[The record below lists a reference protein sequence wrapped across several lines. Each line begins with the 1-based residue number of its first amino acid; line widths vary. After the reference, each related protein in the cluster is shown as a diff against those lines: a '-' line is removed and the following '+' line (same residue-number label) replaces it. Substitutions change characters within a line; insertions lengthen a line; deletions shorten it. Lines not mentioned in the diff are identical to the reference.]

1 MNCLV
6 VGAGNAGRPVA
17 RLLNNQGENVIIT
30 DPKTI
35 DEFKEDVQKI
45 LKQIEKEGVV
55 LDLGNPDPSVD
66 GIDMVYKAPTLP
78 DSAPI
83 SKKIKEANLKVLSNE
98 EFSKMVNDLIP
109 VDILGIT
116 GTMGKTTT
124 TFITTAIFKQA
135 GYKVWACSSLVNN
148 LVSEAIIEGIVK
160 GKAEDCDIAIF
171 ELPHGTIGLLDRLD
185 IKIGLLA
192 NIAEDHLSEFGGS
205 LERYR
210 NRKLILE
217 KMSKTFISNNSCRE
231 VIESIRDDAI
241 FFELNNPNS
250 IADFTGFEGD
260 ESLTIKYP
268 RGEFTTPF
276 HMMSYF
282 FEDSLAA
289 SALALEYGIQHSDI
303 VDTLSDF
310 RGLPAHMQDL
320 GEYNGRRVILDSAFL
335 YDGMKITLEYFKD
348 ENVVLFLDHFDT
360 LSKRDKSEVGNLVGQ
375 YVDTVLA
382 SGFNEVTQSVEME
395 AAYEVLDAIDN
406 PNATKVPCRDITEA
420 AELTFKYSK
429 PGDIILHM
437 GPLIAYDRLTT
448 VEKIM
453 EGLERGCKKYD

>member
-35 DEFKEDVQKI
+35 DVFKEDVQKI

-55 LDLGNPDPSVD
+55 LDLGNPDPIID

-160 GKAEDCDIAIF
+160 GKAEDC
-171 ELPHGTIGLLDRLD
+171 GYTI
-185 IKIGLLA
+185 
-192 NIAEDHLSEFGGS
+192 
-205 LERYR
+205 
-210 NRKLILE
+210 
-217 KMSKTFISNNSCRE
+217 C
-231 VIESIRDDAI
+231 
-241 FFELNNPNS
+241 
-250 IADFTGFEGD
+250 
-260 ESLTIKYP
+260 
-268 RGEFTTPF
+268 
-276 HMMSYF
+276 
-282 FEDSLAA
+282 
-289 SALALEYGIQHSDI
+289 Q
-303 VDTLSDF
+303 
-310 RGLPAHMQDL
+310 
-320 GEYNGRRVILDSAFL
+320 GR
-335 YDGMKITLEYFKD
+335 
-348 ENVVLFLDHFDT
+348 
-360 LSKRDKSEVGNLVGQ
+360 
-375 YVDTVLA
+375 
-382 SGFNEVTQSVEME
+382 
-395 AAYEVLDAIDN
+395 
-406 PNATKVPCRDITEA
+406 
-420 AELTFKYSK
+420 
-429 PGDIILHM
+429 
-437 GPLIAYDRLTT
+437 
-448 VEKIM
+448 
-453 EGLERGCKKYD
+453 

>member
-135 GYKVWACSSLVNN
+135 GY
-148 LVSEAIIEGIVK
+148 
-160 GKAEDCDIAIF
+160 D
-171 ELPHGTIGLLDRLD
+171 T
-185 IKIGLLA
+185 
-192 NIAEDHLSEFGGS
+192 
-205 LERYR
+205 
-210 NRKLILE
+210 
-217 KMSKTFISNNSCRE
+217 E
-231 VIESIRDDAI
+231 VV
-241 FFELNNPNS
+241 PV
-250 IADFTGFEGD
+250 
-260 ESLTIKYP
+260 
-268 RGEFTTPF
+268 TT
-276 HMMSYF
+276 
-282 FEDSLAA
+282 A
-289 SALALEYGIQHSDI
+289 EYGISKAARPFNSRLDKRKL
-303 VDTLSDF
+303 VENGF
-310 RGLPAHMQDL
+310 KPLPTWQDAVARYL
-320 GEYNGRRVILDSAFL
+320 KE
-335 YDGMKITLEYFKD
+335 
-348 ENVVLFLDHFDT
+348 
-360 LSKRDKSEVGNLVGQ
+360 
-375 YVDTVLA
+375 
-382 SGFNEVTQSVEME
+382 
-395 AAYEVLDAIDN
+395 
-406 PNATKVPCRDITEA
+406 
-420 AELTFKYSK
+420 
-429 PGDIILHM
+429 
-437 GPLIAYDRLTT
+437 
-448 VEKIM
+448 IM
-453 EGLERGCKKYD
+453 